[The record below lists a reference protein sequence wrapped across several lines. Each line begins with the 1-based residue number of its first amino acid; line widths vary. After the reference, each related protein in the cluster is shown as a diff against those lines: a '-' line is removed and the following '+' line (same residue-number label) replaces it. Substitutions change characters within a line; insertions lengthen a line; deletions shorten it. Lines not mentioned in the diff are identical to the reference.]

1 MLLLLH
7 AKRRLRGEEEGK
19 KPFWVFAAAK
29 ATPPPSEEEEETAEQ
44 INDKKGALEGG
55 GVIHFGGDT
64 FLAEPLSNKASP
76 TEAHPR
82 VSRKKGRRRG
92 SKNGRLKKSCV
103 LREGKGREG
112 REQGGR
118 GHPSCLS
125 QQKST
130 AINLTSRERKEK
142 GRDPSSFWEM
152 R

>member
-7 AKRRLRGEEEGK
+7 AKRRLRGEEERE

-29 ATPPPSEEEEETAEQ
+29 ATPPPSEKEETAEQ
-44 INDKKGALEGG
+44 INDKKGAMEGG

-125 QQKST
+125 QQK
-130 AINLTSRERKEK
+130 
-142 GRDPSSFWEM
+142 
-152 R
+152 

>member
-29 ATPPPSEEEEETAEQ
+29 ATPPPSEKEETAEQ
-44 INDKKGALEGG
+44 INDKKGAMEGG

-82 VSRKKGRRRG
+82 VSRKKGKERLQ
-92 SKNGRLKKSCV
+92 KWTLKKELCFE
-103 LREGKGREG
+103 RGKGK
-112 REQGGR
+112 GGKGAR
-118 GHPSCLS
+118 GERPSILS
-125 QQKST
+125 VPT
-130 AINLTSRERKEK
+130 GINRN
-142 GRDPSSFWEM
+142 
-152 R
+152 